1 MITVEGRGGGGGGG
15 EEGLAGRMGGGGGVN
30 GAAACMLCMQSPRMQ
45 NSTARGRQNVTLKW
59 LSSLLILMQES
70 FWW

>member
-1 MITVEGRGGGGGGG
+1 MGG
-15 EEGLAGRMGGGGGVN
+15 EGGLAGRMGGGGRVN
-30 GAAACMLCMQSPRMQ
+30 GAVACMLCMQSPQ
-45 NSTARGRQNVTLKW
+45 THKSKARGRQNVTLKW